1 MVCFNAFTSSAILSF
16 AASAIAGPVSP
27 QTFVTHPITKKASK
41 SITSTLVKD
50 QTRLAKYNAAGSVLG
65 ATITNEVDSYIAA
78 VKIGTQT
85 KLIGIKFSLIVD
97 TGSSN
102 IWVGAGTKFIK
113 GSTGITTGDSVSV
126 SYGSGSFFGT
136 EYIDTVTV
144 GNATVLKQSIGV
156 ASSSTGFEGVDGIIG
171 FGPAD
176 LTEGTVLKVLSGVTT
191 VATFMDNL
199 YSQHSIPTEVLG
211 ISLAPESGSDDDDA
225 NGELTFGGTDPSK
238 YTGNIAYTPKSTSSL
253 VAPYWGVAVSAI
265 TYGGT
270 SLGSGSG
277 IVDTGT
283 TLIYI
288 PTSAYTKLLSASGGE
303 TDSITGLAK
312 FTTKPTSTFSLTIG
326 GTTFPLTP
334 AQYLVPTAQYA
345 NLGISGS
352 AYYSWI
358 NDGGSSGVD
367 IIIGQKFLENYY
379 SVFDT
384 TYVRPSCVLSIADMR
399 SR

>member
-1 MVCFNAFTSSAILSF
+1 MVCFNTFTSSAILSF

-27 QTFVTHPITKKASK
+27 KAFVTHPITKKASRTRRV
-41 SITSTLVKD
+41 SPST
-50 QTRLAKYNAAGSVLG
+50 
-65 ATITNEVDSYIAA
+65 
-78 VKIGTQT
+78 
-85 KLIGIKFSLIVD
+85 
-97 TGSSN
+97 
-102 IWVGAGTKFIK
+102 
-113 GSTGITTGDSVSV
+113 
-126 SYGSGSFFGT
+126 GSFFGT

-176 LTEGTVLKVLSGVTT
+176 LTEDTVSGVTT

-211 ISLAPESGSDDDDA
+211 VSLAPESGSDDDDA

-238 YTGNIAYTPKSTSSL
+238 YTGNIVYTPRSTSSL
-253 VAPYWGVAVSAI
+253 VTPYWGVAISAI
-265 TYGGT
+265 TYGST

-283 TLIYI
+283 TLIYSGRQKNCT
-288 PTSAYTKLLSASGGE
+288 PLNFAYTKFLSASGGE

-334 AQYLVPTAQYA
+334 SQYLVPTAQYA

-384 TYVRPSCVLSIADMR
+384 TNNRIGFATAL
-399 SR
+399 